1 MIGLQAE
8 MEQRIAARHTL
19 ERVSMMQKRDVGYLI
34 KNISDKLKVKA
45 DAELKQ
51 YNLTLT
57 QSRVFAYLGRRG
69 GQSTQK
75 EIEVFLEVSH
85 PTVVGIVSRMEQ
97 NGYVT
102 SWPSE
107 DGRNKNVKLTS
118 QAEAIGTEMEQRIL
132 AKEQALLAPLSL
144 EDQERLREMLL
155 AIWKNLDGIEAE
167 R

>member
-19 ERVSMMQKRDVGYLI
+19 ERVFMMHKRDVVYLI

-69 GQSTQK
+69 GQATQK
-75 EIEVFLEVSH
+75 EVEVFLEVSH

-118 QAEAIGTEMEQRIL
+118 QAEAIGTEMEQRIF